1 MASRLAVSELGNLK
15 ETAIYIALISSFS
28 KTKPVTEDILTAP
41 SVRVVPPSLS
51 LCPQGNLWLVFQALQ
66 YLFSPWFY
74 SFNYCLYYALYTP
87 CPLKTMAWIIFVKI
101 PLSLVEIVS
110 HHPTFLLS
118 LTEKYF
124 RTIMNCGS
132 IYWLSQRLLGVVSKK
147 GQWERLR
154 FNILGLR
161 YLLIII
167 EPSIIIVFIQ
177 FNYYMVLSSP
187 RPGRFPGWRPLIR
200 NAVQWTAMLRKEQ
213 IVSKFK

>member
-1 MASRLAVSELGNLK
+1 M
-15 ETAIYIALISSFS
+15 
-28 KTKPVTEDILTAP
+28 
-41 SVRVVPPSLS
+41 
-51 LCPQGNLWLVFQALQ
+51 FQSLQ

-74 SFNYCLYYALYTP
+74 SFNYCLCYALYTP
-87 CPLKTMAWIIFVKI
+87 CPIKTMAWIIFVKM
-101 PLSLVEIVS
+101 PLSLVEIAS

-124 RTIMNCGS
+124 HIIMNCGS
-132 IYWLSQRLLGVVSKK
+132 IYWLSKRLLGVASKK

-187 RPGRFPGWRPLIR
+187 RPRFPGWRPLIR
-200 NAVQWTAMLRKEQ
+200 NRDYHMQCNEKPCWEENKLCPNLNNKMRDSGP
-213 IVSKFK
+213 SKFQRYF